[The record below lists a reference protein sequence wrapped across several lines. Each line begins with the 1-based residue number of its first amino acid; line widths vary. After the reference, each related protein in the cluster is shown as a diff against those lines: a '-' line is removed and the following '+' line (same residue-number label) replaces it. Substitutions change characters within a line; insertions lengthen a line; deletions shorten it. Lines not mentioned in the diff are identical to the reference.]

1 MVNAADLAFLRGLSL
16 FAGLKDEVTEGIG
29 RLARRIELDDGQMV
43 FHEGEPAKEML
54 VVRDGQLD
62 VVKSAAGGGE
72 ACIARLGAGDV
83 VGEMALIDIQ
93 PRSAA
98 VRARGRAVV
107 IALDAADLASVYRE
121 DKQAYTLLV
130 LNIAREISLR
140 LRRLDATLANIL
152 VELSSVAK

>member
-1 MVNAADLAFLRGLSL
+1 MNAADLAFLRELSL
-16 FAGLKDEVTEGIG
+16 FAGLREDVLESIG
-29 RLARRIELDDGQMV
+29 RYARRIEVEAGQV
-43 FHEGEPAKEML
+43 LFEEGELAKEML
-54 VVRDGQLD
+54 VVLDGELD
-62 VVKSAAGGGE
+62 VVKHAASGGE
-72 ACIARLGAGDV
+72 ACIARLGPGDV

-98 VRARGRAVV
+98 VRARGPAAV

-130 LNIAREISLR
+130 LNISREISLR

-152 VELSSVAK
+152 VELGTVVK

>member
-1 MVNAADLAFLRGLSL
+1 VVNAADLAFLRELSL
-16 FAGLKDEVTEGIG
+16 FAGLRDEVTESIG
-29 RLARRIELDDGQMV
+29 GYARRIEVSDGEV
-43 FHEGEPAKEML
+43 LFREGEPAKEML
-54 VVRDGQLD
+54 VVREGHLD
-62 VVKSAAGGGE
+62 VVKNAAGGGE
-72 ACIARLGAGDV
+72 ACIARLGPGDV

-98 VRARGRAVV
+98 VRAHGQAAV

-130 LNIAREISLR
+130 LNISREISLR

-152 VELSSVAK
+152 VELGTVLK